1 MPPPT
6 TCKVKKLS
14 FPLVRFLAAG
24 SFAPRA
30 GQDIERESSR
40 IRLTMFAVLDRS
52 TQTLGTCNRQQLQT
66 NLIFDF
72 VVDTPSSTMLILFWS
87 ADGGEESRTRPR
99 TTSWALVGTSWDGN
113 D

>member
-1 MPPPT
+1 MFKDVQIARMPDLDSECLRMPDECLLEGIRMPPPT

-24 SFAPRA
+24 SFARRA

-72 VVDTPSSTMLILFWS
+72 L
-87 ADGGEESRTRPR
+87 
-99 TTSWALVGTSWDGN
+99 
-113 D
+113 